1 VTEAVAHNEEK
12 SMMFRAQTLRVL
24 AASSALM
31 ACGAAAAADHVVS
44 MLNTGKDGSMVF
56 EPSYVRVAVG
66 DTVIFK
72 PVQPGGHN
80 AVSLLVP
87 DGAQPFN
94 GGIDQETRV
103 KIERE
108 GVYLYLCQPHK
119 PMGMVG
125 VIQAGKPVNL
135 AAARAAATK
144 EQASFALGKDRFD
157 NALAQ
162 VK

>member
-1 VTEAVAHNEEK
+1 VVAHHEEK
-12 SMMFRAQTLRVL
+12 SVKFTTRPLRLL
-24 AASSALM
+24 AALSAF
-31 ACGAAAAADHVVS
+31 AIGGAAAAADHVVS
-44 MLNTGKDGSMVF
+44 MLNTGPMVF

-80 AVSLLVP
+80 AMSLLVP

-94 GGIDQETRV
+94 SGIDQETRV

-135 AAARAAATK
+135 AAARVAATK
-144 EQASFALGKDRFD
+144 EQATFALGKDRFD
-157 NALAQ
+157 KALAQ

>member
-1 VTEAVAHNEEK
+1 
-12 SMMFRAQTLRVL
+12 MFNIEPLRAL
-24 AASSALM
+24 AASCLLLGSATV
-31 ACGAAAAADHVVS
+31 AAADHVVA
-44 MLNTGKDGSMVF
+44 MLNSGRDGPMVF
-56 EPSYVRVAVG
+56 EPSFVRVAVG

-80 AVSLLVP
+80 AMSLLVP
-87 DGAQPFN
+87 DGAQSFN

-108 GVYLYLCQPHK
+108 GVYLYACQPHK

-144 EQASFALGKDRFD
+144 EQAGFALGKDRFD
-157 NALAQ
+157 KALAQ

>member
-1 VTEAVAHNEEK
+1 
-12 SMMFRAQTLRVL
+12 MFNIEPLRAL
-24 AASSALM
+24 AASCLLLASATV
-31 ACGAAAAADHVVS
+31 AAADHVVA
-44 MLNTGKDGSMVF
+44 MLNSGKDGPMVF
-56 EPSYVRVAVG
+56 EPSFVRVAVG

-80 AVSLLVP
+80 AMSLLVP
-87 DGAQPFN
+87 DGAQSFN
-94 GGIDQETRV
+94 GAIDQETRV

-108 GVYLYLCQPHK
+108 GVYLYACQPHK

-144 EQASFALGKDRFD
+144 EQAGFALGKDRFD
-157 NALAQ
+157 KALAQ